1 MSNQEPPNRWA
12 DRRIQAYPPPK
23 YHNLTT
29 AYAKAND
36 MKESA
41 AVSHIIKEFFDKMPA
56 QERERIIQVSKNSY

>member
-1 MSNQEPPNRWA
+1 MSQESNNNRWA

-41 AVSHIIKEFFDKMPA
+41 AVTHIIKEFFDAMPA
-56 QERERIIQVSKNSY
+56 HERERIIQVSKNSY